1 MFACVV
7 NLVLGVSVGL
17 EMMFVWVFK
26 FCQEELR
33 DVEDGFDDLQPSN
46 ARQQFFWSFDE
57 FLQRISP
64 VFFSVVQVGFMALT
78 H

>member
-1 MFACVV
+1 M
-7 NLVLGVSVGL
+7 LGVSVGL
-17 EMMFVWVFK
+17 EMMFVWAFK

-46 ARQQFFWSFDE
+46 ARQEFFGSFQE

-64 VFFSVVQVGFMALT
+64 FFLVLFR
-78 H
+78 

>member
-1 MFACVV
+1 MWA
-7 NLVLGVSVGL
+7 
-17 EMMFVWVFK
+17 FK

-46 ARQQFFWSFDE
+46 ARQEFFGSFQE

-64 VFFSVVQVGFMALT
+64 FFLVLFR
-78 H
+78 

>member
-1 MFACVV
+1 MSQAFLQLWGLLGLIYRRVHGGSVCLHVV

-17 EMMFVWVFK
+17 EMMFMWVFK

-46 ARQQFFWSFDE
+46 ARQEFFGSF
-57 FLQRISP
+57 
-64 VFFSVVQVGFMALT
+64 
-78 H
+78 